1 MTTNTFGRHISTVAT
16 IIKDVSCAI
25 ACKLGGKHVHLT
37 QTKNA
42 MIEKAPEFEAKC
54 DMHQTFGCI
63 DGTHV
68 AIIKLVKHSQ
78 DFFCYKQSMIKQFVT
93 FVISL

>member
-25 ACKLGGKHVHLT
+25 ACKLGRKHVHLT

-54 DMHQTFGCI
+54 AMH
-63 DGTHV
+63 
-68 AIIKLVKHSQ
+68 
-78 DFFCYKQSMIKQFVT
+78 
-93 FVISL
+93 